1 MRLRSWLSPNS
12 DYLST
17 YDGGKAKIV
26 GSGPATLVAFA
37 GATSDLVAS
46 TPAER
51 IVNVGKAMLTVSA
64 DSYARKVN
72 FDNPALTVKYSG
84 WVNGDDKTAL
94 TQEATTTTV
103 ATKESAAGAYPIV
116 PADAKAANYAFTY
129 VNGTLTVDQRTEQV
143 ITFNQDFSS
152 VKYGDTVELTATAG
166 SNLPVTYAI
175 DNADVAATIATRQFH
190 MVGWWKLDETGGTT
204 ANDSSGNDRKLVLAG
219 TDGSTNW
226 KVAKFN
232 NGLEFDGT
240 NDYAVNF
247 GNQGI
252 LGSDKRSVSFW
263 IKGASA
269 GNDGAGVI
277 GWGKD
282 AAGGHFSVELSGGKI
297 KVDFNGASK
306 TGTTNVLDDNF
317 HNVVVVYPKAG
328 SVGSTKIY
336 VDGTDDGG
344 SASGSATVNT
354 QAGSSLT
361 IARHVKTKKYF
372 KGILDDI
379 RVYSGELKTNNE
391 TEPKNE
397 IAAIYNSGSGDFNKI
412 RVVGTGKVK
421 ITASQ
426 AGDASFAPA
435 VAVSKEFEIGKIDQ
449 SIAFG
454 VLPEKSVGDF
464 DFDPGATAG
473 SGLPV
478 HYVSSDPLV
487 ASVVDLGAA
496 GKKIRIRGA
505 GSTFITASQTG
516 DSTYNAATEVKQVL
530 KVNYYNLFPDSIQGM
545 QFWYDADD
553 VNADRNPDTNSADAA
568 ISTWADRSGNN
579 LNAIQGTVA
588 KLVKYNKGG
597 LNSKATIAIENGKT
611 LTLPDIKDTAMIFM
625 VVKQDVGQSAATK
638 LFGGNVT
645 TTNAFGKVTQKVDGA
660 YDLASTVTSKQ
671 FNVVTMRVASGNQG
685 FWVNGTF
692 VGGDVNKAGPGTLN
706 FIGNGFEGE
715 IAEIVGYSNALPN
728 LTRMKIEG
736 YLASKWGLLNNLP
749 DDHPH
754 KLSRPTFGG
763 AQSIVFQPL
772 PDKTPEECSFPSC
785 CGIKLRV
792 TRLLQEQRYFHRIR
806 QW

>member
-1 MRLRSWLSPNS
+1 
-12 DYLST
+12 
-17 YDGGKAKIV
+17 
-26 GSGPATLVAFA
+26 
-37 GATSDLVAS
+37 
-46 TPAER
+46 
-51 IVNVGKAMLTVSA
+51 
-64 DSYARKVN
+64 
-72 FDNPALTVKYSG
+72 
-84 WVNGDDKTAL
+84 
-94 TQEATTTTV
+94 
-103 ATKESAAGAYPIV
+103 
-116 PADAKAANYAFTY
+116 
-129 VNGTLTVDQRTEQV
+129 
-143 ITFNQDFSS
+143 
-152 VKYGDTVELTATAG
+152 
-166 SNLPVTYAI
+166 
-175 DNADVAATIATRQFH
+175 

-336 VDGTDDGG
+336 VDGSDDGG

-597 LNSKATIAIENGKT
+597 LNS
-611 LTLPDIKDTAMIFM
+611 
-625 VVKQDVGQSAATK
+625 
-638 LFGGNVT
+638 
-645 TTNAFGKVTQKVDGA
+645 
-660 YDLASTVTSKQ
+660 
-671 FNVVTMRVASGNQG
+671 
-685 FWVNGTF
+685 
-692 VGGDVNKAGPGTLN
+692 
-706 FIGNGFEGE
+706 
-715 IAEIVGYSNALPN
+715 
-728 LTRMKIEG
+728 
-736 YLASKWGLLNNLP
+736 
-749 DDHPH
+749 
-754 KLSRPTFGG
+754 
-763 AQSIVFQPL
+763 
-772 PDKTPEECSFPSC
+772 
-785 CGIKLRV
+785 
-792 TRLLQEQRYFHRIR
+792 RLLLPSRMERL
-806 QW
+806 